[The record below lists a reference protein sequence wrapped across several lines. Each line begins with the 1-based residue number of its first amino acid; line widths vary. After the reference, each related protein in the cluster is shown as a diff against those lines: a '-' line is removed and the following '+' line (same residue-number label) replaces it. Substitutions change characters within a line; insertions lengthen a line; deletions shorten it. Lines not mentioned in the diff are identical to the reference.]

1 MAYNGA
7 NLSALAPATTSGSF
21 QWWYYRSADA
31 QATVAA
37 AGYITDGFDRGLTVG
52 DIVTVHDTATPTESL
67 HRVLTVS
74 ASTGLV
80 NLSAGLVIT

>member
-37 AGYITDGFDRGLTVG
+37 AGYITDGPDRGLTVG
-52 DIVTVHDTATPTESL
+52 DVVLCTTPPHPQRSL

-74 ASTGLV
+74 TSTGLV